1 MAKFSGGK
9 RRKHARAAKAER
21 GVQYFSGRRNM
32 RRAWLREGSQNLAA
46 KGTENMAELQK
57 KRELSDILAAGE
69 I

>member
-1 MAKFSGGK
+1 
-9 RRKHARAAKAER
+9 
-21 GVQYFSGRRNM
+21 M